1 MDEADRRAFL
11 IRYAALALGALA
23 TSSSAAQ
30 SSLDGK
36 KPPKALYGPPPRP
49 PTATPTESTPPVAL
63 YGPPPRP
70 VNPGDSPAPDRPTA
84 PDRGILALP
93 R

>member
-23 TSSSAAQ
+23 SSGAAAQ
-30 SSLDGK
+30 PSLDSK
-36 KPPKALYGPPPRP
+36 KPPKVVYGPPPRP
-49 PTATPTESTPPVAL
+49 PSVTPTASTPPVAL

-70 VNPGDSPAPDRPTA
+70 VNPSDSPTPDGPAT
-84 PDRGILALP
+84 PD
-93 R
+93 

>member
-23 TSSSAAQ
+23 SSGAAALPT
-30 SSLDGK
+30 LDKK

-49 PTATPTESTPPVAL
+49 PSTVTPTEPKPPVAL
-63 YGPPPRP
+63 YGPLPRP
-70 VNPGDSPAPDRPTA
+70 NPLDTATPDDPAT
-84 PDRGILALP
+84 RG
-93 R
+93 